1 MSTRINK
8 ELKEQIL
15 ERVTNQGVSVSQA
28 AKDHGVT
35 TRIIYKW
42 MEGAANKVITPREH
56 RKVVKENQMLKA
68 LLGELTV
75 KLSTS
80 QKRGS

>member
-1 MSTRINK
+1 MVQIKK
-8 ELKEQIL
+8 ETKDQIL
-15 ERVTNQGVSVSQA
+15 ERVTNQGVSVAEA

-42 MEGAANKVITPREH
+42 MEGKAKRVVTSREHSKVIS
-56 RKVVKENQMLKA
+56 ENKMLKT

-75 KLSTS
+75 KLSVS
-80 QKRGS
+80 QKKN